1 MPLHLLNAVE
11 DGQRVNL
18 ATSDTA
24 RLALKIF
31 RDALAHYRRVWAT
44 DQDGADVSEADLVKA
59 ANQERALFIDP
70 AID

>member
-1 MPLHLLNAVE
+1 MPLYLLNAVE

-24 RLALKIF
+24 RLALKRF
-31 RDALAHYRRVWAT
+31 RDALAHYRRVWVT
-44 DQDGADVSEADLVKA
+44 DHDGADVSEADLVEA
-59 ANQERALFIDP
+59 ADKERALFTDP